1 MQCLA
6 VIFKISVFTTTL
18 DIKVST
24 VPFHFSYQF
33 SEEGQILQGFE
44 HPSII
49 GLKGVVTKNR
59 PMMIFTEYME
69 NGSLDE
75 YLKKVRGEI
84 TGKKS

>member
-1 MQCLA
+1 M
-6 VIFKISVFTTTL
+6 
-18 DIKVST
+18 
-24 VPFHFSYQF
+24 
-33 SEEGQILQGFE
+33 QGFD

-59 PMMIFTEYME
+59 PMMILTEYME

-84 TGKKS
+84 TGKRYISCKKSHIFDSQI